1 MRKLIREAIFKLVRN
16 DLVDVIEEHRED
28 LIAIF
33 RDEMERLDDR
43 IPEEEVFIDI
53 KMAPLGEEM
62 MRAALT
68 TVTRFIR
75 EIYR

>member
-1 MRKLIREAIFKLVRN
+1 MRKLIREAIFRLIRH
-16 DLVDVIEEHRED
+16 DLVNVIEEHKEE
-28 LIAIF
+28 LVAIF

-43 IPEEEVFIDI
+43 IPEEDVFIDI

-68 TVTRFIR
+68 TVTRFIK
-75 EIYR
+75 EIYT